1 MLCLTKEFFLA
12 LIVSLDTYL
21 AAAAYCNSGI
31 KIPAASGAVIN
42 LLGAAVLGISIKFSE
57 LLERFVPAKFCR
69 DLGTVI
75 LVFIGAF
82 IFLKSLVRNLVSR
95 LSEKGELSLKIKGS
109 SVVLKLYLDDT
120 AADFDNSKILSI
132 GEAAALAIASSLD
145 SAAIGLSSGM
155 GEINPAAASLLTFL
169 CGSAAIILGSL
180 TGKKISSLHRDFSWL
195 GGIFLIIFAFFS
207 V

>member
-1 MLCLTKEFFLA
+1 MTKELFLA

-21 AAAAYCNSGI
+21 VSAAYCNSGI

-42 LLGAAVLGISIKFSE
+42 ILGAAVLGLSIKFSE
-57 LLERFVPAKFCR
+57 IMGNFIPANLCR
-69 DLGTVI
+69 RLGTVI

-82 IFLKSLVRNLVSR
+82 ILLKGLVRNLVAH

-120 AADFDNSKILSI
+120 AADFDNSKVLSI
-132 GEAAALAIASSLD
+132 GEAAALALASSLD

-155 GEINPAAASLLTFL
+155 GEIDPAASSILTFL
-169 CGSAAIILGSL
+169 CGSAALLLGSL

>member
-1 MLCLTKEFFLA
+1 MTKELFLA

-21 AAAAYCNSGI
+21 VSAAYCNSGI

-42 LLGAAVLGISIKFSE
+42 ILGAAVLGLSIKFSE
-57 LLERFVPAKFCR
+57 IMGNFIPANLCR
-69 DLGTVI
+69 SLGTVI

-82 IFLKSLVRNLVSR
+82 ILLKGLVRNLVAR

-120 AADFDNSKILSI
+120 AADFDNSKVLSI
-132 GEAAALAIASSLD
+132 GEAAALALASSLD

-155 GEINPAAASLLTFL
+155 GEIDPAASSILTFL
-169 CGSAAIILGSL
+169 CGSAALLLGNL